1 MFTSNKNEK
10 TVNKKNTFLMET
22 LKYKVVGINITNDG
36 QDFYQ

>member
-10 TVNKKNTFLMET
+10 KVIKKIFFSMET